1 MKDATN
7 GHGILVRSM
16 TADDVPAVVELQRRV
31 YPQGPVWSS
40 ADLEKHLAVFP
51 EGQLIAVD
59 QAGRLVG
66 SSSSLIIDW
75 DDYAESAKWSAITG
89 RGTFETHNPLGKTLY
104 GADMSVDPLARRHGV
119 GTLFYQVRM
128 GMVRER
134 GLKRML
140 TGGRIPGYSQ
150 VAQNMSPAEYVAEVV
165 AGKRKDPTLSFQL
178 ANGLVVLD
186 VVPDYLDDT
195 ESHGFATLLEWL
207 NPEYVASVGLQVS
220 IQREHSEIGDGPFP
234 ERARPRRVRIA
245 AMQYL
250 LRPISRF
257 EEFAT
262 QVEFFVR
269 SAREYGCQFVLFPE
283 YFTMQLLGYLREP
296 APARAVRRLAEL
308 VGEYEELFKRLAKE
322 SRMYIIGGTHPVIQ
336 QGQLFNAAHLFTPN
350 GLVFRQKKVHLTAT
364 EKVAYQMSRG
374 HGFYVYHTDF
384 GKIAIL
390 VCYDVEFPEAARL
403 LAEAG
408 AQIIFVPSCT
418 DERQGFCRVRYCA
431 QARASENQIYVAMAG
446 TVGNLPQ
453 VPHMATHYGQAA
465 ILTPSDYFFAR
476 DGIAAEGTVNQEQM
490 VISDVDLDLLEEQR
504 VNGTVLPLN
513 DLIRDAY
520 DRVIHCTDRPAH
532 SNEKPAGAAGPGEPK
547 SMRAG
552 LDGAN

>member
-1 MKDATN
+1 MKDAADS
-7 GHGILVRSM
+7 HGIVVRRM
-16 TADDVPAVVELQRRV
+16 TPEDVPAVVALQRRI
-31 YPQGPVWSS
+31 YPEGPAWAS
-40 ADLEKHLAVFP
+40 AELERHLAVFP
-51 EGQLIAVD
+51 EGQLVAVD
-59 QAGRLVG
+59 EAGRLVG

-104 GADMSVDPLARRHGV
+104 GADMCVDPLARRHGV
-119 GTLFYQVRM
+119 GSFLYQARM
-128 GMVRER
+128 GMIRDR
-134 GLKRML
+134 GLKRLL
-140 TGGRIPGYSQ
+140 TGGRIPGY
-150 VAQNMSPAEYVAEVV
+150 AQAAPEMTPAEYVAEVV

-186 VVPDYLDDT
+186 VVPDYLEDT
-195 ESHGFATLLEWL
+195 ESRGFATLLEWL
-207 NPEYVASVGLQVS
+207 NPEYVASVGLQFS
-220 IQREHSEIGDGPFP
+220 RQREPSEFGDGSFP

-269 SAREYGCQFVLFPE
+269 SAREYGSQFVLFPE

-296 APARAVRRLAEL
+296 APARAVRRLAEM
-308 VGEYEELFKRLAKE
+308 VGEYEELFKRLATE
-322 SRMYIIGGTHPVIQ
+322 SQMYIIGGTHPVIQ

-374 HGFYVYHTDF
+374 HGFYIYHTDF

-390 VCYDVEFPEAARL
+390 VCYDVEFPEAARV

-408 AQIIFVPSCT
+408 AQILFVPSCT

-446 TVGNLPQ
+446 TVGNLPE

-476 DGIAAEGTVNQEQM
+476 DGIAAEGNVNQEQM
-490 VISDVDLDLLEEQR
+490 IISDVDLDLLEERR

-513 DLIRDAY
+513 DLIKDAY
-520 DRVIHCTDRPAH
+520 DRVIHCTDQPARGGQPG
-532 SNEKPAGAAGPGEPK
+532 EEITGPGSSK
-547 SMRAG
+547 SIPTH
-552 LDGAN
+552 LS